1 MLNISWSSPDTEN
14 KDLILSLA
22 FVTFYVNSA
31 VRFFIPAVMP
41 LIIISLHVSIAY
53 AAILV
58 TSYWVGYTIMQIPSG
73 IINDK
78 FTSSRVNKASFLLMS
93 AVFTLFYFY
102 MGNFTALLIIQFS
115 LGVLSA
121 LVYISDVSLIQT
133 WFTHRQRTISVGIYQ
148 TAFFLG
154 ASLGEYIT
162 ISLASITVELP
173 ILVISIM
180 LFSLGFANLIFIK
193 DPDHVQRTVR
203 KRVRITISSG
213 IAYVSL
219 IRFSASFVYLGFL
232 SLFTTYLVTSGR
244 ISYAGSANYAWLA
257 AVAGLA
263 GSPLGGILTDRFAR
277 TKLYP
282 ALISNVLIALLVIVI
297 AFVTNIILIIPLALL
312 MGFLYGIYASPSM
325 SLATELSKSDEEIG
339 SASGFLN
346 FSAQI
351 GGSISPLIIGYLAE
365 TTGSYSLS
373 FIIIGIISL
382 VFLAPLGM
390 LIRSRKQDTIYVRT
404 MEE

>member
-1 MLNISWSSPDTEN
+1 MNKRWDSPITES
-14 KDLILSLA
+14 KDIILSLA

-41 LIIISLHVSIAY
+41 LIIISLHVSLAY
-53 AAILV
+53 AAVLV

-78 FTSSRVNKASFLLMS
+78 FTSSRVNKVSFLAMS

-102 MGNFTALLIIQFS
+102 MGNFTALLLIQFS
-115 LGVLSA
+115 LGILSA

-162 ISLASITVELP
+162 ITLASVSVNLP
-173 ILVISIM
+173 ILVISIF
-180 LFSLGFANLIFIK
+180 LFALGFVNLVFIK
-193 DPDHVQRTVR
+193 DPEHVQRRVR
-203 KRVRITISSG
+203 KRIKVSISSG

-232 SLFTTYLVTSGR
+232 SLFTTYLVTSGK
-244 ISYAGSANYAWLA
+244 ISYAGSANYSWLA
-257 AVAGLA
+257 AVAGLV
-263 GSPLGGILTDRFAR
+263 GSPLGGILTDRYAK

-282 ALISNVLIALLVIVI
+282 ALISNVLIAFLVILI
-297 AFVTNIILIIPLALL
+297 AFVTNITIIVPLALM

-351 GGSISPLIIGYLAE
+351 GGSVSPLIIGFLAE
-365 TTGSYSLS
+365 ATGNYSLS
-373 FIIIGIISL
+373 FVIIGVISL
-382 VFLAPLGM
+382 IFLSPLAM
-390 LIRSRKQDTIYVRT
+390 LIRSKKEGTIYVRT
-404 MEE
+404 AEE

>member
-1 MLNISWSSPDTEN
+1 MNKRYGSRITES
-14 KDLILSLA
+14 KDIILSLA

-41 LIIISLHVSIAY
+41 LIIISLHVSLAY

-58 TSYWVGYTIMQIPSG
+58 TSYWLGYTLMQIPSG

-78 FTSSRVNKASFLLMS
+78 FTSSRVNKISFLAMA

-102 MGNFTALLIIQFS
+102 MGSFTALLVIQFS

-133 WFTHRQRTISVGIYQ
+133 WYTHRRRTISVGIYQ

-162 ISLASITVELP
+162 IKLASVNVTLP
-173 ILVISIM
+173 IVVISIM
-180 LFSLGFANLIFIK
+180 LFVLGFVNLVFIK
-193 DPDHVQRTVR
+193 DPGHVQKKVR
-203 KRVRITISSG
+203 KRVKISISSG

-232 SLFTTYLVTSGR
+232 SLFTTYLVTSGK
-244 ISYAGSANYAWLA
+244 ISYSGSANYAWFA
-257 AVAGLA
+257 AAAGII
-263 GSPLGGILTDRFAR
+263 GSPLGGILTDRYAR

-282 ALISNVLIALLVIVI
+282 ALISNILISLLVIAI
-297 AFVTNIILIIPLALL
+297 AFVTSITIIVPLALL
-312 MGFLYGIYASPSM
+312 LGFLYGVYASPSM

-351 GGSISPLIIGYLAE
+351 GGSVSPLIIGFLADL
-365 TTGSYSLS
+365 TGNYSLS
-373 FIIIGIISL
+373 FIIIGVVSL
-382 VFLAPLGM
+382 IFLTPFAL
-390 LIRSRKQDTIYVRT
+390 LIRSKKEDTIYVRAS
-404 MEE
+404 EE

>member
-1 MLNISWSSPDTEN
+1 MNKRWDSPITES
-14 KDLILSLA
+14 KDIILSLA

-41 LIIISLHVSIAY
+41 LIIISLHVSLAY
-53 AAILV
+53 AAVLV

-78 FTSSRVNKASFLLMS
+78 FTSSRVNKVSFLAMS

-102 MGNFTALLIIQFS
+102 MGNFTALLLIQFS
-115 LGVLSA
+115 LGILSA

-162 ISLASITVELP
+162 ITLASVSVNLP
-173 ILVISIM
+173 ILVISIF
-180 LFSLGFANLIFIK
+180 LFALGFVNLVFIK
-193 DPDHVQRTVR
+193 DPEHVQRRVR
-203 KRVRITISSG
+203 KRIKVSISSG

-232 SLFTTYLVTSGR
+232 SLFTTYLVTSGK
-244 ISYAGSANYAWLA
+244 ISYAGSANYSWLA
-257 AVAGLA
+257 AVAGLV
-263 GSPLGGILTDRFAR
+263 GSPLGGILTDRYAK

-282 ALISNVLIALLVIVI
+282 ALISNVLIAFLVILI
-297 AFVTNIILIIPLALL
+297 AFVTNITIIVPLALM

-351 GGSISPLIIGYLAE
+351 GGSVSPLIIGFMAE
-365 TTGSYSLS
+365 ATGNYSLS
-373 FIIIGIISL
+373 FVIIGVISL
-382 VFLAPLGM
+382 IFLSPLAM
-390 LIRSRKQDTIYVRT
+390 LIRSKKEGTIYVRT
-404 MEE
+404 AEE

>member
-1 MLNISWSSPDTEN
+1 
-14 KDLILSLA
+14 
-22 FVTFYVNSA
+22 
-31 VRFFIPAVMP
+31 MP
-41 LIIISLHVSIAY
+41 LIIITHHVSLAY
-53 AAILV
+53 AAVLV
-58 TSYWVGYTIMQIPSG
+58 TSYWIGYTIMQIPSG

-78 FTSSRVNKASFLLMS
+78 FTSSRVNKVSFLVMS
-93 AVFTLFYFY
+93 VVFTLFYFY
-102 MGNFTALLIIQFS
+102 MGNFTALLIIQFA

-133 WFTHRQRTISVGIYQ
+133 WFTHKQRTISVGIYQ

-162 ISLASITVELP
+162 IKLASSNIALP
-173 ILVISIM
+173 ILVISVF
-180 LFSLGFANLIFIK
+180 LFALGFVNLIFIR
-193 DPDHVQRTVR
+193 DPEHVQKKVR
-203 KRVRITISSG
+203 KRVKVSISSG

-232 SLFTTYLVTSGR
+232 SLFITYLVTSGK
-244 ISYAGSANYAWLA
+244 ISYEGSANYSWFA
-257 AVAGLA
+257 AVAGLV
-263 GSPLGGILTDRFAR
+263 GSPLGGILTDRYAK

-282 ALISNVLIALLVIVI
+282 ALVSNILIAILVIII
-297 AFVTNIILIIPLALL
+297 AFVSSIMIIVPLALL

-351 GGSISPLIIGYLAE
+351 GGSVSPLIIGYLADV
-365 TTGSYSLS
+365 TGNYSLS

-382 VFLAPLGM
+382 IFLAPFAM
-390 LIRSRKQDTIYVRT
+390 LIWQKREGTIYVRT
-404 MEE
+404 AEE